1 MNPTKTILF
10 LLISALVLALYPKP
24 ADAVYQCRGGNRNV
38 ENGVCRTTLY
48 DDGVRCPDNKPST
61 SCFGFA
67 VAPGGGGAPVDAGG
81 DAATPVELSPTGP
94 TRPAV
99 AVAAEPRRIPVGEV
113 DPRSPSVALS
123 KVGVQVAPDI
133 VQVDPQALVGKRLTI
148 DQASRIDTG
157 TITICIG
164 RYNEKDRKCSGIL
177 IVFEPRAS

>member
-1 MNPTKTILF
+1 MNPTKSILF
-10 LLISALVLALYPKP
+10 LLIGALVLALYPKP

-38 ENGVCRTTLY
+38 ENGVCRTTVY

-67 VAPGGGGAPVDAGG
+67 VAPGGGGGAPVDVGG

-99 AVAAEPRRIPVGEV
+99 AAQSQRIPVGEV

-123 KVGVQVAPDI
+123 KVGVQVAPGI

-148 DQASRIDTG
+148 DQASRIG
-157 TITICIG
+157 TVGACIG
-164 RYNEKDRKCSGIL
+164 VYNKKKGKCFGIW
-177 IVFEPRAS
+177 IDFEL

>member
-1 MNPTKTILF
+1 MNSIKATLF
-10 LLISALVLALYPKP
+10 LLIGTFVLTLYPKP

-67 VAPGGGGAPVDAGG
+67 VAPGGGGVPVDAGG
-81 DAATPVELSPTGP
+81 DAASPVAQSPTGP
-94 TRPAV
+94 IKP

-123 KVGVQVAPDI
+123 QVGVQVAPGI
-133 VQVDPQALVGKRLTI
+133 VQVDPKALVGKRLI
-148 DQASRIDTG
+148 VDEASRVDTV
-157 TITICIG
+157 TVCIG
-164 RYNEKDRKCSGIL
+164 HYNRKTKVCTGIR
-177 IVFEPRAS
+177 IIFEY